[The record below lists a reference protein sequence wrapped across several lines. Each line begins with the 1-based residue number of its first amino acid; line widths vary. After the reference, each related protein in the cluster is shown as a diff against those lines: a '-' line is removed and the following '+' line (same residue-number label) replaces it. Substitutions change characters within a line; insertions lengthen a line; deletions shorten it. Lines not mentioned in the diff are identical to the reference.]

1 VIQAPIRGTLS
12 PPAGPTYGNYSIA
25 FDLSQSACFT
35 GQGDFAPP
43 SGIRL
48 ACWAALRQCVS
59 GRIDAAGLG
68 HRRSLSG
75 GSIGKFSDCV
85 NQTAVHFYQTD
96 GTGFTLILA
105 SIALTDNPGSFAGM
119 YASGVVK
126 ALASLL
132 GCFLPR
138 RDPALGMT
146 SDSMTTV
153 VRSIQAT
160 AHGFNSCSSS
170 IYIQPGSL
178 DLS

>member
-1 VIQAPIRGTLS
+1 MIQAPIRGTLS

-96 GTGFTLILA
+96 GTGFALILA

-119 YASGVVK
+119 YASGVIN
-126 ALASLL
+126 AL
-132 GCFLPR
+132 LPCWDAFTPTR
-138 RDPALGMT
+138 PRIGNDLRFH
-146 SDSMTTV
+146 V
-153 VRSIQAT
+153 Y
-160 AHGFNSCSSS
+160 SCSFNTGHCSWLQFMF
-170 IYIQPGSL
+170 ILYL
-178 DLS
+178 HTAR